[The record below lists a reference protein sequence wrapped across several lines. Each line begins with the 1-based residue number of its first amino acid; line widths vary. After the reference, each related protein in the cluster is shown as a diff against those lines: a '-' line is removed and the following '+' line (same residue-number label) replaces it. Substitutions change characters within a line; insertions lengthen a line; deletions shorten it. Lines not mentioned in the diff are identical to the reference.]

1 MLIWSVYFYIYYM
14 RKQIIPETEINTI
27 QNLLKTKTR
36 KEVSKIYNTSKS
48 AIDRYI
54 KKYNIHTEGRSRLNE
69 SKLKFDINYFDEIDE
84 KKAYWLGF
92 IAADGC
98 LKNNKVSLVSKDREM
113 IEKFQYDLHS
123 EHKLSIVTIF
133 DKRTKKEYT
142 SYKISITNNFFTK
155 KVEKYINNDKSNNFI
170 LPKIDE
176 KYYSFFIAGMF
187 DGDGSISY
195 YGKNKNLIRCN
206 LISTKECLIEIQ
218 SIIEKIGVKKTELYQ
233 YKNSKNLW
241 KMHLYSEAYYFLKY
255 IYDENFSEI
264 YLSRK
269 FNKFKNYEK

>member
-1 MLIWSVYFYIYYM
+1 M
-14 RKQIIPETEINTI
+14 RKQIIPESEIDTI
-27 QNLLKTKTR
+27 KNLLKIKTR
-36 KEVSKIYNTSKS
+36 KEVSKIYNISIS

-54 KKYNIHTEGRSRLNE
+54 KKYNIHAEGRSRLNE

-84 KKAYWLGF
+84 QKAYWLGF

-98 LKNNKVSLVSKDREM
+98 LKNNKVTLVSKDKEM
-113 IEKFQYDLHS
+113 IEKFKSDLCS
-123 EHKLSIVTIF
+123 EHKLSTVISF

-142 SYKISITNNFFTK
+142 SYRISITNNFFTK
-155 KVEKYINNDKSNNFI
+155 KLENYINNDKSNNFL
-170 LPKIDE
+170 LPKIDK

-206 LISTKECLIEIQ
+206 LISTKECLLQIQ
-218 SIIEKIGVKKTELYQ
+218 SLLEEMSINKTELYQ
-233 YKNSKNLW
+233 YKKSKNLW
-241 KMHLYSEAYYFLKY
+241 KMHLYSGAYDFLNY
-255 IYDENFSEI
+255 IYAEKFSEI

-269 FNKFKNYEK
+269 FIKFKNYEKKDSIL